1 MNEVKIEK
9 LDNTGRG
16 ICYINDKITFVEN
29 ALPGEIVNIDIIK
42 ESKKYNEAIVTKYI
56 KKSNIRIDSICPYYN
71 DCGGCKL
78 LHLSYDNTIKY
89 KKEKIES
96 ILSKYANYNNDI
108 EVIKSP
114 NILNYRNKI
123 TLKVENNKIGYY
135 KTKTHDIVSINECKL
150 AQPSINNFIKD
161 IHYLNV
167 SSGEI
172 IIRSNYNNELLIHIK
187 SNDDI
192 NPDITSIKK
201 NHKLVGIVLNDKVIY
216 GEPSFIEIINKQLF
230 TVSYDS
236 FFQINREVCS
246 IIFDLILDEINEFDT
261 ILDLYC
267 GVGTL
272 GINACQKASKA
283 YGIEIVKNAILNAI
297 TNSKINKRNNIY
309 YMLGDVSKNITKIK
323 DNINTIIVDP
333 PRAGLDNIT
342 KETIINFNPNKII
355 YVSCDPMTLARDLKE
370 LSEYYN
376 IKVVKALDM
385 FPYTEHIET
394 FVTLIKK

>member
-29 ALPGEIVNIDIIK
+29 ALPGEIVDISIIK

-150 AQPSINNFIKD
+150 AQPSINNFIK
-161 IHYLNV
+161 
-167 SSGEI
+167 
-172 IIRSNYNNELLIHIK
+172 
-187 SNDDI
+187 
-192 NPDITSIKK
+192 T
-201 NHKLVGIVLNDKVIY
+201 
-216 GEPSFIEIINKQLF
+216 
-230 TVSYDS
+230 T
-236 FFQINREVCS
+236 
-246 IIFDLILDEINEFDT
+246 
-261 ILDLYC
+261 
-267 GVGTL
+267 
-272 GINACQKASKA
+272 
-283 YGIEIVKNAILNAI
+283 
-297 TNSKINKRNNIY
+297 
-309 YMLGDVSKNITKIK
+309 
-323 DNINTIIVDP
+323 
-333 PRAGLDNIT
+333 
-342 KETIINFNPNKII
+342 
-355 YVSCDPMTLARDLKE
+355 
-370 LSEYYN
+370 
-376 IKVVKALDM
+376 
-385 FPYTEHIET
+385 
-394 FVTLIKK
+394 